1 MRQLLPFKIGYETY
15 ALNLIEIQ
23 EIVENRTIYPFP
35 AAPQAVAGVID
46 FHGRIVPVVDL
57 AVLLGFP
64 PGHIGRRLIVLV
76 NDRGPMALGVDQVG
90 AIISCAGAQRSTL
103 QKAGESGHIED
114 IINCEGTLLNLLAL
128 DQVQMELD
136 QLCQSE
142 GV

>member
-64 PGHIGRRLIVLV
+64 PGHIGQRLIVLV

-90 AIISCAGAQRSTL
+90 AIISCDGAQRSTL
-103 QKAGESGHIED
+103 QNAGEFRHIED

-136 QLCQSE
+136 QLCQNE